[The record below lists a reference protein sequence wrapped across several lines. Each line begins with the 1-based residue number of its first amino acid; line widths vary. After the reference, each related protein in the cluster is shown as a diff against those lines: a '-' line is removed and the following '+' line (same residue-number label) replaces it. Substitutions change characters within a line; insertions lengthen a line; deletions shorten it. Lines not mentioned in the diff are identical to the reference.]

1 MYHWTIDSS
10 HGGASLD
17 VTDAARVV
25 ASVGSL
31 DRTALA
37 AAILEVARRRMDVH
51 RCTIF
56 SFEAERS
63 PRLISGASCGGVWG
77 VFRTAAL
84 YTREFSQYDGLRRA
98 IREQPPALAPTPRP
112 QLPPRLLLQRQ
123 RTCDIPHDAYR
134 EACYVSQGVT
144 ERASVLTRA
153 DHDCW
158 IATNLYRTTSA
169 PGFSAAEIET
179 FEGLAPLFA
188 ICAMQHYAADTDG
201 ETTYR
206 GTITADIGALC
217 PGLTVREREVLLRLL
232 DGLTTERIAADL
244 DIRPTTVV
252 TYRTRAYEKIG
263 VRSRRELFARVLRR
277 HGQSQATG

>member
-1 MYHWTIDSS
+1 MQHWIIDSS
-10 HGGASLD
+10 HGGTSLGAA
-17 VTDAARVV
+17 DAARVV
-25 ASVGSL
+25 ASIGSE

-37 AAILEVARRRMDVH
+37 AAILEVARQRSDVH

-63 PRLISGASCGGVWG
+63 PRLISGASRTDAWG
-77 VFRTAAL
+77 VFATAAR
-84 YTREFSQYDGLRRA
+84 YTREFCQHDGIRLAMRA
-98 IREQPPALAPTPRP
+98 QLAAMPPASPQQPPA
-112 QLPPRLLLQRQ
+112 RLLLQRQ
-123 RTCDIPHDAYR
+123 RPGDITHAEYR
-134 EACYVSQGVT
+134 EACYVSQRVA
-144 ERASVLTRA
+144 ERVSVLARTGG
-153 DHDCW
+153 DCW
-158 IATNLYRTTSA
+158 IATNLYRATSA
-169 PGFSAAEIET
+169 PGFSDAEIEACA
-179 FEGLAPLFA
+179 GLAPLFA
-188 ICAMQHYAADTDG
+188 ACAVRHYAADTDG

-217 PGLTVREREVLLRLL
+217 PALTVREREVLLRLL

-277 HGQSQATG
+277 HRQAQAAS